1 MGIGKVSTSCQLL
14 FKHFIELS
22 AMVSYGHSEKS
33 LVFQYLAGMIFKN
46 SLFLTTPRKYVI
58 RSTNSC

>member
-1 MGIGKVSTSCQLL
+1 MGIAKVSTSCQLL

-46 SLFLTTPRKYVI
+46 SLKKYD
-58 RSTNSC
+58 NCKNKNG